1 MADTAFSGPLIVY
14 GQTPPFAGVTPD
26 YNPDLGPSQFWGGV
40 SLLDPRTPFTYIPG
54 ESQASQDFAWFGADN
69 ITTLSAVPYTK
80 AVGAIVASANPTGPT
95 LPLVNASSATTGVY
109 ITPGITRSDTG
120 ALDTNGGAG
129 LVALDAYV
137 SVTGSISNGVLTVTT
152 NTGMPITPGMALVS
166 VANITAGSLPA
177 IVSTATPSN
186 NVAPIV
192 ILQQLTGGSGG
203 MGVAGTYAISNNG
216 LTSTS
221 GTITL
226 ALPGPQFCAVPFGGG
241 ATPSSYMWNPQALLG
256 RAVAVTAAA
265 GATYTTAT
273 VSGYDIYGYPLVEA
287 ITISAGAQALG
298 KKAFKY
304 IKSVVLSGGSA
315 DTTHAYS
322 VDTTDVFGLPL
333 RSDSFADITLNYATS
348 VTAVT
353 GITSAT
359 GYVSGDK
366 TSPATA
372 TTGDVRGTYTNTSS
386 TGANKLVVRQ
396 SPQAQNVGS
405 TTGLF
410 GIAQYTNF

>member
-1 MADTAFSGPLIVY
+1 MAETHYSGPLIVF
-14 GQTPPFAGVTPD
+14 GQTPAQSSLTPD
-26 YNPDLGPSQFWGGV
+26 YNPSLGPSMFYAGT
-40 SLLDPRTPFTYIPG
+40 SLLDPRLPFTYLPG
-54 ESQASQDFAWFGADN
+54 EARRAQKFAFLGADN
-69 ITTLSAVPYTK
+69 ITTLSIVPYTK
-80 AVGAIVASANPTGPT
+80 ATSAVVASANPTGAT
-95 LPLVNASSATTGVY
+95 LALVSANSATTGAY

-120 ALDTNGGAG
+120 AVDTNGGAG
-129 LVALDAYV
+129 LVALDAYT
-137 SVTGSISNGVLTVTT
+137 SVTGSIANGVLTVTT
-152 NTGMPITPGMALVS
+152 NNAMPITPGMALVS
-166 VANITAGSLPA
+166 VANTTAGTVPA
-177 IVSTATPSN
+177 ILSTSAPNN
-186 NVAPIV
+186 NVAPITV
-192 ILQQLTGGSGG
+192 LAQLTGGSGG
-203 MGVAGTYAISNNG
+203 QGVAGTYAISDNT

-226 ALPGPQFCAVPFGGG
+226 AIPSPQFCAVPFGDP
-241 ATPSSYMWNPQALLG
+241 ATYSPSMWNPQALVG

-287 ITISAGAQALG
+287 ITITAGSQVSG

-333 RSDSFADITLNYATS
+333 RSDSFADITVNYATS

-353 GITSAT
+353 GITAAT
-359 GYVSGDK
+359 NYVAGDK

-372 TTGDVRGTYTNTSS
+372 TTGDVRGTYTAASS